1 MPYTF
6 RAMFPAFLLSLIVPC
21 ASPVMAAD
29 PQPKD
34 AEAAAQAP
42 VERAPLLTRDQE
54 DAIALERQLPR
65 QDLQQLQA
73 GDVSFLALWKPANS
87 GDPQG
92 AIIILPGAGESP
104 DWPDAVGPL
113 RRKFPDV
120 SWSTL
125 SLSLPDAQD
134 DALLP
139 REPDAAPTDAKAEAR
154 KDAPANAAET
164 AKAADADAQASAD
177 AAKVAAD
184 EERKKAEAERIFA
197 RIDSAVSFAQ
207 QNKARSI
214 VLLGHSSGAY
224 WAARYL
230 SERASPAVRKLV
242 MVAAREPANAQPS
255 LMELVPTLKMKTAD
269 FIYKNQLQRAATDRL
284 QASKRTQGPGFT
296 QISLID
302 IAGNSE
308 AEQEQLFRRVRGWIE
323 AE

>member
-1 MPYTF
+1 MSYTF
-6 RAMFPAFLLSLIVPC
+6 RAMFPALLLSLIVPC

-29 PQPKD
+29 PEPKD

-65 QDLQQLQA
+65 QDLQQLQS
-73 GDVSFLALWKPANS
+73 GDESFLALWKPANS

-113 RRKFPDV
+113 RRKFPNV

-125 SLSLPDAQD
+125 SLSLPDVQD

-139 REPDAAPTDAKAEAR
+139 REPDAAPTDAKAEAP

-164 AKAADADAQASAD
+164 AKAADADAQASAE
-177 AAKVAAD
+177 AAKAAAD

-230 SERASPAVRKLV
+230 SERASPAVRKFV

-269 FIYKNQLQRAATDRL
+269 FIYRNQLQRAATDRL
-284 QASKRTQGPGFT
+284 QASKRAQGPGFT